1 MSNKRYN
8 TLNNEFKRVFGGKV
22 MKLSVDGGFT
32 CPNRDGTKGSRGCIF
47 CGEEGSG
54 EFAGSRHISI
64 KEQVEQQK
72 NLLSNKWNSDK
83 YIVYFQNFTNT
94 YGPMDRLRELYYEAL
109 SLEGVVGIAIATR
122 PDCLDKEIVELLSE
136 ISKKTFLWVELGLQ
150 SIHEKTEKFIRRG
163 YPLSLYDKAID
174 DLKRN
179 NIRTVTHLIIGFPNE
194 SKDEIIQSVKHVAK
208 TNTWGIKLHS
218 LYIQRDTDLYNYY
231 INNPFP
237 IMTMNEYIDIII
249 ESLELLPKSM
259 VVHRVTGDGKKDL
272 LVEPKWSL
280 NKLKVLTSID
290 KKLKVIDTFQGKRF
304 DT

>member
-8 TLNNEFKRVFGGKV
+8 TLNNEFKRIFGGKV

-54 EFAGSRHISI
+54 EFAGSRHIPI
-64 KEQVEQQK
+64 KEQLEQQK
-72 NLLSNKWNSDK
+72 SLLSSKWDSNK

-94 YGPMDRLRELYYEAL
+94 YGPVDRLRDLYYEAL

-122 PDCLDKEIVELLSE
+122 PDCLDEEVLKLLSE
-136 ISKKTFLWVELGLQ
+136 INKKTFLWIELGLQ

-179 NIRTVTHLIIGFPNE
+179 NIRTVTHLVIGFPNE
-194 SKDEIIQSVKHVAK
+194 SKDEVIQSVRYVAK

-231 INNPFP
+231 INHPFL
-237 IMTMNEYIDIII
+237 IMTMDEYISIVV

-290 KKLKVIDTFQGKRF
+290 KELKIKDTFQGKKF
-304 DT
+304 